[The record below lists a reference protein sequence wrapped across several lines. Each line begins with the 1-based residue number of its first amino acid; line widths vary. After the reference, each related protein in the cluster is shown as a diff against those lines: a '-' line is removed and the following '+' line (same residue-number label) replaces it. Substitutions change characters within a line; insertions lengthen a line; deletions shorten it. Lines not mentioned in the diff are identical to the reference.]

1 MGQSTI
7 ESRTLGRAAELLGGR
22 AALARRLQVP
32 LDTLDRWLAAEE
44 RPPNVYFLRAVD
56 IVLYNDVIEPS
67 SPGDVRPW
75 TPPDP
80 SEEKLDGS

>member
-1 MGQSTI
+1 MSTSI

-32 LDTLDRWLAAEE
+32 LDTLDRWLSGEE

-56 IVLYNDVIEPS
+56 VVLYNDVIEPS
-67 SPGDVRPW
+67 CPGKRGLGRRRIRPRR
-75 TPPDP
+75 
-80 SEEKLDGS
+80 S